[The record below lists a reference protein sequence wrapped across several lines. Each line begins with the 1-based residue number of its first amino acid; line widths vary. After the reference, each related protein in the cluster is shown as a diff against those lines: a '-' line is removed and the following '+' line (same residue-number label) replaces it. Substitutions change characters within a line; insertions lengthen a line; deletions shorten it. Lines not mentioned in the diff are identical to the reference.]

1 MPSAVGGFW
10 AGHNLSRIYSELP
23 HALRGVAVT
32 RADQIAFRG
41 AALRILGGSVLRL
54 IVATIGL
61 SAVCVLA
68 GPWTSGTLAISLMVA
83 FGCLAL
89 ATLLVSLLLSLGHP
103 GRTLFAVSAAV
114 VAEAVLQ
121 LSHAATEPGDPLI
134 AGACVAVLLV
144 LPPILRLFLRPG
156 RVLATAFW
164 IP

>member
-1 MPSAVGGFW
+1 
-10 AGHNLSRIYSELP
+10 
-23 HALRGVAVT
+23 
-32 RADQIAFRG
+32 
-41 AALRILGGSVLRL
+41 
-54 IVATIGL
+54 
-61 SAVCVLA
+61 
-68 GPWTSGTLAISLMVA
+68 MVA

-89 ATLLVSLLLSLGHP
+89 ATLLVSLLLSLGHS

-114 VAEAVLQ
+114 AAEAVLQ
-121 LSHAATEPGDPLI
+121 LSHAATEPGGPLI